1 MTKKRSRIF
10 NTAWFKRFAR
20 KNNITNTV
28 LKKAISDAEKGIID
42 ADLGGGVIKQ
52 RIARSG
58 QGKSGGYR
66 TIILFKKEDKAFFM
80 YGFAKNDL
88 DNLSQNEVKEY
99 KKAAKIYLNM
109 TDEQINSVIAEG
121 EFTEV
126 K

>member
-10 NTAWFKRFAR
+10 KTAWFKRFAR
-20 KNNITNTV
+20 KNNITNAV

-99 KKAAKIYLNM
+99 KKAAKIYLSM
-109 TDEQINSVIAEG
+109 TDEQINAVIAEG